1 MGHGNKA
8 VVRSGKCFFA
18 DEGGLVCI
26 QNKEVF
32 RISDD
37 YFEEG
42 EIDAEEDIVSEDEKD
57 S

>member
-1 MGHGNKA
+1 VGHGNKA
-8 VVRSGKCFFA
+8 VVRYGKCFFA

-42 EIDAEEDIVSEDEKD
+42 EIDAEENTVSENEKD

>member
-8 VVRSGKCFFA
+8 VVRYGKCFFA

-42 EIDAEEDIVSEDEKD
+42 EIDAEENTVSENEKD

>member
-8 VVRSGKCFFA
+8 VVRCGKCFFA

-32 RISDD
+32 RIPDD

-42 EIDAEEDIVSEDEKD
+42 ETDAEENTVSENEKD